1 MFKKVFFSETVSKK
15 KKLPT
20 GKQQKAQNIFLG
32 LVLLDIV
39 TILLLNL
46 NHFICNTL
54 QSFLA
59 QLSRRLIGELIVYF
73 PIFQALVVR
82 LLTF

>member
-1 MFKKVFFSETVSKK
+1 MFKIVFFSETVSKR
-15 KKLPT
+15 KLPT
-20 GKQQKAQNIFLG
+20 GKQQKAQNIFLR
-32 LVLLDIV
+32 LVLLDII

-73 PIFQALVVR
+73 HVFQALVVH